1 MFYSTICDQETET
14 NGDTEVADQGLVR
27 ETACAI
33 VGKLKSG
40 EVTPLDLL
48 DVLEKRIAE
57 VDGKVNALP
66 TLCFDRARNHAKA
79 LMKKPAAERGLL
91 AGLPIPI
98 KDLTNVEGVLTTQ
111 GSPIYKDNI
120 PAKSD
125 ILVEH
130 LENNG
135 GVIYAKSNTP
145 EFGAGA
151 NTFNEVFGPTRN
163 PWDTSRSAAGSS
175 GGAAVALATGTA
187 WLAHGSDMGGSLR
200 NPASFCGIVG
210 IAAEHRPRRAYD
222 SGGDRSQSRPV
233 QGPMAR
239 NVEDV
244 ALLLDAMSG
253 EHPGDPLSLPV
264 LPNSFLS
271 AARSGS
277 KPKRIAYSPD
287 LGITPV
293 DPEVAAITR
302 KAAQRFAE
310 AGAIVEEAHPDLRE
324 AHECFH
330 VLRAFDFALSKAALL
345 RTKRDL
351 LKPEVIWNIEEGLK
365 LTVEQ
370 LERAEAQR
378 VAMTARTLEFFD
390 KYDLLL
396 CPATIV
402 PPFPV
407 ENRYVAECAG
417 KKFDNYVEWLGIVYA
432 ITLVC
437 CPALSLPCGFT
448 ASGLPVGLQ
457 MVAPPR
463 GEAQLAGRQPRC
475 WRIFWACA
483 ARRRSIRERRNR
495 ERRNRGTY
503 GRRQRA
509 AARKQA
515 DAQQGALGARG
526 KIPHRKDFAA
536 RRDAPAAGPASDK
549 GLADARSRADAEHFA
564 RALAARRL
572 RRGRKSDLLGFCAVH
587 RPAAEQ
593 VRVRHP
599 LRHHMVALRQS
610 MGGAGDPRP
619 ARRLPAA
626 RRGAVRG
633 AAFA

>member
-1 MFYSTICDQETET
+1 MNRSVGACSPALRKSIRLRARGPYRRSRCPGKRLRIAAERCSQPATISTLPGAATALLRPRSRASWLIARQSSAENNVVMQISPVGYDSGAFPLCQKMFYSTTRDQETET
-14 NGDTEVADQGLVR
+14 NGEYEVADQGLVR

-66 TLCFDRARNHAKA
+66 TLCFDRARKHATA
-79 LMKKPAAERGLL
+79 LMKKPASERGLL

-98 KDLTNVEGVLTTQ
+98 KDLTSVAGVLTTQ
-111 GSPIYKDNI
+111 GSPIYKDNV

-135 GVIYAKSNTP
+135 GVIYAKSNTT

-151 NTFNEVFGPTRN
+151 NTINDVFGPTRN

-175 GGAAVALATGTA
+175 GGAAVALATGMA
-187 WLAHGSDMGGSLR
+187 WLAHGYDMGGSLR

-210 IAAEHRPRRAYD
+210 MRPSIGRVAHTPVAKI
-222 SGGDRSQSRPV
+222 DRNLGV

-239 NVEDV
+239 NVEDL

-253 EHPGDPLSLPV
+253 EHPADPLSLPV
-264 LPNSFLS
+264 LPESFLS
-271 AARSGS
+271 AARSGN

-302 KAAQRFAE
+302 KAAARFAE

-330 VLRAFDFALSKAALL
+330 VLRAFDFAISKAALL
-345 RTKRDL
+345 RSKRDL

-378 VAMTARTLEFFD
+378 VAMTT
-390 KYDLLL
+390 
-396 CPATIV
+396 
-402 PPFPV
+402 
-407 ENRYVAECAG
+407 
-417 KKFDNYVEWLGIVYA
+417 
-432 ITLVC
+432 
-437 CPALSLPCGFT
+437 
-448 ASGLPVGLQ
+448 
-457 MVAPPR
+457 
-463 GEAQLAGRQPRC
+463 
-475 WRIFWACA
+475 
-483 ARRRSIRERRNR
+483 
-495 ERRNRGTY
+495 
-503 GRRQRA
+503 
-509 AARKQA
+509 
-515 DAQQGALGARG
+515 
-526 KIPHRKDFAA
+526 
-536 RRDAPAAGPASDK
+536 
-549 GLADARSRADAEHFA
+549 
-564 RALAARRL
+564 
-572 RRGRKSDLLGFCAVH
+572 
-587 RPAAEQ
+587 
-593 VRVRHP
+593 
-599 LRHHMVALRQS
+599 
-610 MGGAGDPRP
+610 
-619 ARRLPAA
+619 
-626 RRGAVRG
+626 
-633 AAFA
+633 